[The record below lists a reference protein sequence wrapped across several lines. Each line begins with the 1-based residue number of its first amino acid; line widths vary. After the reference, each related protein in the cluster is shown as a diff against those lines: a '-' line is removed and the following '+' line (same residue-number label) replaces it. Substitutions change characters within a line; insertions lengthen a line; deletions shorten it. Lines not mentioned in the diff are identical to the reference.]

1 MSQVSQL
8 SPELGRGVL
17 QLARAIIAA
26 TQHWTLYP
34 PDHPAVGQALSRL
47 AVAIAQNSSGAVFS
61 IGVTPT
67 TLLIED
73 APADHTHQAI
83 AEAAALL
90 HDRDILRLTFL

>member
-1 MSQVSQL
+1 MSQASQL
-8 SPELGRGVL
+8 SQDLGRGVL
-17 QLARAIIAA
+17 QLARAIVAA

-34 PDHPAVGQALSRL
+34 PGHPAVGRALSRL

>member
-1 MSQVSQL
+1 MSQASQL

-17 QLARAIIAA
+17 QLARAIVAA

-34 PDHPAVGQALSRL
+34 PGHPAVGQALSRL